1 MTSSTLTTDLNC
13 DMGEGM
19 PTDEA
24 IMPFITSA
32 NIACGYHAGD
42 ETTMQQTIDLAIKY
56 KVAIGAHPGFDDKA
70 NFGRTEMQLT
80 STEIYQLVFKQVQA
94 LRNMCVE
101 SKVSLHHVKPHGALY
116 NMAAKNTEMA
126 TAIAHSVADI
136 DPRLIL
142 YGLSGS
148 QLIAQAKAVGLRTA
162 SEVFADRTY
171 QNNGSLTPRSQSNAL
186 IINMQ
191 QSLEQVLQMIQH
203 KTVTSVAFVSIPIQA
218 DTICLH
224 GDGDHAVEFAK
235 AIHQTLLQH
244 YIEIKSI

>member
-1 MTSSTLTTDLNC
+1 MTSSTLTADLNC

-203 KTVTSVAFVSIPIQA
+203 NTVTSVAFVSIPIQA

-224 GDGDHAVEFAK
+224 GDGDHKVEFAK

>member
-13 DMGEGM
+13 DIGEGM

-42 ETTMQQTIDLAIKY
+42 ETTMQRTIDLAIKY
-56 KVAIGAHPGFDDKA
+56 GVAIGAHPGFDDKA

-80 STEIYQLVFKQVQA
+80 STEIYQLVFKQVQS

-116 NMAAKNTEMA
+116 NMAAKNVEMA
-126 TAIAHSVADI
+126 TAIAQSVADI

-148 QLIAQAKAVGLRTA
+148 QLITQAKLVGLRSA

-171 QNNGSLTPRSQSNAL
+171 QNDGSLTPRSQSNAL
-186 IINMQ
+186 ITNMQ
-191 QSLEQVLQMIQH
+191 QSVEQVLQLIQH
-203 KTVTSVAFVSIPIQA
+203 NTVTSVSLVSIPIKA

-224 GDGDHAVEFAK
+224 GDGDHAVDFAK

-244 YIEIKSI
+244 HIEIKSL

>member
-1 MTSSTLTTDLNC
+1 
-13 DMGEGM
+13 MGEGM

-203 KTVTSVAFVSIPIQA
+203 NTVTSVAFVSIPIQA

-224 GDGDHAVEFAK
+224 GDGDHKVEFAK

>member
-1 MTSSTLTTDLNC
+1 MTSSTLTADLNC

-203 KTVTSVAFVSIPIQA
+203 NTVTSVAFVSIPIQA

-224 GDGDHAVEFAK
+224 GDGDHTVDFAK
-235 AIHQTLLQH
+235 AIHQTLQQH
-244 YIEIKSI
+244 HIEIKSI

>member
-1 MTSSTLTTDLNC
+1 
-13 DMGEGM
+13 MGEGM

-148 QLIAQAKAVGLRTA
+148 QLIAQAKAVGLRIA

-171 QNNGSLTPRSQSNAL
+171 QNDGSLTPRSQSNAL

-235 AIHQTLLQH
+235 VIHQTLLQH
-244 YIEIKSI
+244 HIEIKTI

>member
-1 MTSSTLTTDLNC
+1 
-13 DMGEGM
+13 MGEGM

-203 KTVTSVAFVSIPIQA
+203 NTVTSVAFVSIPIQA

-244 YIEIKSI
+244 HIEIKSI

>member
-1 MTSSTLTTDLNC
+1 
-13 DMGEGM
+13 MGEGM

-126 TAIAHSVADI
+126 TAIAQSVADI

-203 KTVTSVAFVSIPIQA
+203 NTVTSVAFVSIPIQA

-235 AIHQTLLQH
+235 VIHQTLLQH
-244 YIEIKSI
+244 HIEIKTI

>member
-1 MTSSTLTTDLNC
+1 
-13 DMGEGM
+13 MGEGM

-171 QNNGSLTPRSQSNAL
+171 QNDGSLIPRSQSNAL
-186 IINMQ
+186 IISMQ
-191 QSLEQVLQMIQH
+191 QSVEQVLQMIQH

-235 AIHQTLLQH
+235 VIHQTLLQH
-244 YIEIKSI
+244 HIEIKTI

>member
-1 MTSSTLTTDLNC
+1 
-13 DMGEGM
+13 MGEGM

-126 TAIAHSVADI
+126 TAIAQSVADI

-171 QNNGSLTPRSQSNAL
+171 QNDGSLTPRTHSNAL
-186 IINMQ
+186 ISSMQ
-191 QSLEQVLQMIQH
+191 QSVEQVLQMIQQ
-203 KTVTSVAFVSIPIQA
+203 KTVTSTTLASIPIQA

-235 AIHQTLLQH
+235 VIHQTLLQH
-244 YIEIKSI
+244 HIEIKTI